1 MQSVE
6 EERLHKAAL
15 DAIVRGEDREDLLD
29 KLEAHVGHDHA
40 RMVIDRAYAEFEAL
54 KKSGRLH
61 DFEMSVLDRKTRTTI
76 PGYVGICMVFIA
88 LGAAAIA
95 YFDLF
100 PGSTYRIPVGLFIV
114 GLFLVATGV
123 RKV

>member
-1 MQSVE
+1 MQSA

-15 DAIVRGEDREDLLD
+15 EAIVRGEDREDLLE
-29 KLEAHVGHDHA
+29 KLQAHIGQDSA

-54 KKSGRLH
+54 KQSGRLH
-61 DFEMSVLDRKTRTTI
+61 EFEMSLLDRKTRTTI
-76 PGYVGICMVFIA
+76 SGYIGIFMIFVA
-88 LGAAAIA
+88 LAVAAIA

-100 PGSTYRIPVGLFIV
+100 PGSTYRIPVGLFVV
-114 GLFLVATGV
+114 GLLLVATGT